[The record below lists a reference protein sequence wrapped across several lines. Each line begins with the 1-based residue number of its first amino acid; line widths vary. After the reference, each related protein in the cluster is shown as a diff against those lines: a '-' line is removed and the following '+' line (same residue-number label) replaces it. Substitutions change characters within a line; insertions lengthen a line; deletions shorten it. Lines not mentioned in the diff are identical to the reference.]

1 MKLIQ
6 PTYEI
11 IEQQP
16 GMQNMYK
23 HIERC
28 GRTCYKSED
37 KITDTSAEEFVNRM
51 IQSNH
56 GTVLEHGTVYLTIP
70 LGTPVNDPQYIWKF
84 DIVKFFQNNPYSK
97 VKSKVINQDID
108 IEIKGYGMKTQ
119 TSVHFYYITTN
130 WRVIIENRD
139 FKCLQYIGEMK
150 SITKTLED
158 SVLEWITEPTEEHE
172 RRYTVLFTC
181 DIGVTREFNRHR
193 KDSANEEST
202 RYCNYGKSKFE
213 QQLSIM
219 TPQWLDNISIPKDTD
234 IQDDDFRGYCR
245 LIAENYDA
253 QHMTDIDYWLCCNY
267 MCEYVYMKL
276 TNDFK
281 WKAQQ
286 ARTVLP
292 LDTKSTLVH
301 TAFASDWIHFFELR
315 ALGKTGAPHPSAKE
329 LAEPLMQEFISRKYI
344 DEIK

>member
-1 MKLIQ
+1 MKIIQ

-16 GMQNMYK
+16 GLQNMYK

-28 GRTCYKSED
+28 GRICYKSED

-97 VKSKVINQDID
+97 VKSKVINKDID

-150 SITKTLED
+150 SITKTLEE
-158 SVLEWITEPTEEHE
+158 SVLEWMTEPTEEHE

-202 RYCNYGKSKFE
+202 RYCNYAKDKFGSE
-213 QQLSIM
+213 LNYIEPVFLTDVEKEILNDPSEHLSLEGM
-219 TPQWLDNISIPKDTD
+219 CKQISNGT
-234 IQDDDFRGYCR
+234 
-245 LIAENYDA
+245 NYSSFEA
-253 QHMTDIDYWLCCNY
+253 IDYFIFALEACEFSY
-267 MCEYVYMKL
+267 MNLIKL
-276 TNDFK
+276 GWT
-281 WKAQQ
+281 AQQ

-329 LAEPLMQEFISRKYI
+329 LVEPLMQEFINRKYI

>member
-1 MKLIQ
+1 MKIIQ

-16 GMQNMYK
+16 GLQNMYK

-28 GRTCYKSED
+28 GRICYKSED

-84 DIVKFFQNNPYSK
+84 DIIKFFQNNPYSK

-150 SITKTLED
+150 SITKTLEE

-202 RYCNYGKSKFE
+202 RYCNYAKDKFGSE
-213 QQLSIM
+213 LNYIEPVFLTDAEREILNDPREHLSLQSM
-219 TPQWLDNISIPKDTD
+219 CKQISNGT
-234 IQDDDFRGYCR
+234 
-245 LIAENYDA
+245 NYSSFEA
-253 QHMTDIDYWLCCNY
+253 IDYFIFALEACEFSY
-267 MCEYVYMKL
+267 MNLIKL
-276 TNDFK
+276 GWT
-281 WKAQQ
+281 AQQ

-344 DEIK
+344 NEIK